1 MWVFCGGMFRSGST
15 VQYQIASHIVERLG
29 MGQRVGRFAPE
40 DFDQAQRAHRH
51 HEGLLVFKSHGVSRA
66 IREELDANGGHV
78 ITVHRDIRDVAASAM
93 RKNAWSF
100 QHIWKKGLLDRWTR
114 RFEEWA
120 TLPGA
125 LVSRYDSMTS
135 ALEGEAIRIGRHLGA
150 EIGPDLAHDIG
161 REYSLDRQRERT
173 SDVAARIKR
182 HELST
187 KYDDVSQL
195 HHNHIASGEVGIYR
209 EMLRPEEIRAVEDAC
224 GPWML
229 RWGYALESPALSLI
243 GRVRRAWLGRAR
255 EAAPATRALPAIQ
268 SGVPASTP

>member
-29 MGQRVGRFAPE
+29 IGQRVGRFAPD
-40 DFDQAQRAHRH
+40 DFDQARDAYRH
-51 HEGLLVFKSHGVSRA
+51 HGGLLVFKSHGVSRA
-66 IREELDANGGHV
+66 IREELVANGGHV
-78 ITVHRDIRDVAASAM
+78 ITVHRDIRDVAASAI

-100 QHIWKKGLLDRWTR
+100 GHIWRKGLLDRWTR

-135 ALEGEAIRIGRHLGA
+135 ALAEESIRIGRHVGA
-150 EIGPDLAHDIG
+150 EIGPDLAHDIS

-173 SDVAARIKR
+173 SEVAARIGR
-182 HELST
+182 QELST
-187 KYDDVSQL
+187 KYDEFSQL
-195 HHNHIASGEVGIYR
+195 HYNHIASGEIGIFR
-209 EMLRPEEIRAVEDAC
+209 QVLRPEEVRAVEDAC

-229 RWGYALESPALSLI
+229 RWGYALESPSLSLF
-243 GRVRRAWLGRAR
+243 GRARRAWLGCAGRPVQ
-255 EAAPATRALPAIQ
+255 AAPAPL
-268 SGVPASTP
+268 SGRSEAPLGTS